1 MRCSPIAL
9 QNEAH
14 ELLRDS
20 ALASE
25 PGGGSPLLIH
35 DSLKVGGSVST
46 AHTVENTTTT
56 VRVKYPAAM
65 EMPTFST
72 WFRKQLARREW
83 NMSDFAR
90 KANIPPQTV
99 QTWVSGRSI
108 PEPYS
113 CDLIADVLGISYQ
126 EVMQVAGHLPPDR
139 PTSEDDPR
147 IILHALVDRIDW
159 TRDNRLR
166 TVEGIL
172 RMFVEDDRKIEGA
185 EDHAGSGGQDHEQYI
200 LPMAPDRYR

>member
-1 MRCSPIAL
+1 LESNIIAHVTDIITVL
-9 QNEAH
+9 ESTQYPSH
-14 ELLRDS
+14 MQF
-20 ALASE
+20 SE
-25 PGGGSPLLIH
+25 
-35 DSLKVGGSVST
+35 
-46 AHTVENTTTT
+46 
-56 VRVKYPAAM
+56 
-65 EMPTFST
+65 
-72 WFRKQLARREW
+72 WFQRQIKRREW
-83 NMSDFAR
+83 TQADFAR
-90 KANIPPQTV
+90 RANIAQSTV
-99 QTWVSGRSI
+99 STWWTGARV